1 MTEVRMTLREASDL
15 LSVPQNTLRSRY
27 KAGKMRGERDNSGRL
42 WVWVEPTAK
51 GSNRTFSKN
60 TKKVRDAEDFEALK
74 GQVTILH
81 EQLSG
86 ANAELAILRSRA
98 SQVDRLEAEMAALET
113 QAALIREDRD
123 HWRTMAQNLAI
134 ARVTPQ
140 PMSQRGF
147 WSRLFS
153 RQGGSPSGD
162 EA

>member
-74 GQVTILH
+74 GQVT
-81 EQLSG
+81 
-86 ANAELAILRSRA
+86 
-98 SQVDRLEAEMAALET
+98 
-113 QAALIREDRD
+113 
-123 HWRTMAQNLAI
+123 
-134 ARVTPQ
+134 
-140 PMSQRGF
+140 
-147 WSRLFS
+147 
-153 RQGGSPSGD
+153 
-162 EA
+162 

>member
-123 HWRTMAQNLAI
+123 HWLSLI
-134 ARVTPQ
+134 HI
-140 PMSQRGF
+140 
-147 WSRLFS
+147 
-153 RQGGSPSGD
+153 
-162 EA
+162 